1 MYYYTNTP
9 KHTRFH
15 PNPSE
20 TVMSYLVQSAPSARR
35 IVVPTASATT
45 PRAVRPAR
53 EFGTGYGNSSGY
65 ASPRRYVR
73 DTGTARFR
81 FA

>member
-1 MYYYTNTP
+1 
-9 KHTRFH
+9 
-15 PNPSE
+15 
-20 TVMSYLVQSAPSARR
+20 MSYLTQSTPSPRRVVVPAVSAASAR
-35 IVVPTASATT
+35 TA
-45 PRAVRPAR
+45 RPAR

-73 DTGTARFR
+73 DTGVARFR